1 MNPKVITKASWEV
14 SIRGGTRMITNLLF
28 LMCHLDLLTNTED
41 ENLNTCNLGSL
52 PSLVAFR
59 MEYLS

>member
-1 MNPKVITKASWEV
+1 
-14 SIRGGTRMITNLLF
+14 MITNLLF